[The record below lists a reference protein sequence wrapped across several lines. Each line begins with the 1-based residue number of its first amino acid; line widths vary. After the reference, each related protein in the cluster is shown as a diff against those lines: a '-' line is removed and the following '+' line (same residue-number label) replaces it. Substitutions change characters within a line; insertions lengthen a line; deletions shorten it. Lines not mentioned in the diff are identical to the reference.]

1 MIRITPKEQE
11 ALNSVSGSRKTV
23 WSLVKPTKVQHLV
36 KEATT
41 SEPVP
46 PLRAVD
52 TLELKTQSREQ
63 CSTFK
68 KKKPAARKKNR
79 DRKLN
84 KDLETKS

>member
-1 MIRITPKEQE
+1 MIRITPKKQE
-11 ALNSVSGSRKTV
+11 ALNSVSGDRIAV
-23 WSLVKPTKVQHLV
+23 WSLVKPAKVQHLV

-41 SEPVP
+41 SEPAP

-52 TLELKTQSREQ
+52 TQELKTQSREQ
-63 CSTFK
+63 CSTK
-68 KKKPAARKKNR
+68 KKTAARKKNR

>member
-1 MIRITPKEQE
+1 MIRITPKEQ
-11 ALNSVSGSRKTV
+11 ALNSVSGDRIAV
-23 WSLVKPTKVQHLV
+23 WSLVKPTKAQHLV

-68 KKKPAARKKNR
+68 KNR
-79 DRKLN
+79 
-84 KDLETKS
+84 SS